1 MAEII
6 DLERFRSKIAADQGF
21 RSWLARF
28 QEQFGPDTRL
38 QDLSPSTLL
47 YLATPGEENL
57 FVFFDLVM
65 GAQGLGGSV
74 RFRLDDLD
82 NDVKMKIMD
91 TAFALVDRVRFE
103 VMRRLGWVA
112 AMPEAEAPIIQ
123 LVRQAWRLGAGFGQE
138 SPALAPGASGLPGLR
153 PAQPHGPG
161 GLPAAAHPPGGGVL
175 PGPGG
180 TQPRRPD
187 FPPNQILISHHQN
200 SG

>member
-1 MAEII
+1 VAEII
-6 DLERFRSKIAADQGF
+6 NLSRFRSKVAADQGF

-38 QDLSPSTLL
+38 RDLSPSTLL

-82 NDVKMKIMD
+82 NDLKMKIMD

-103 VMRRLGWVA
+103 VMRRLQWVA
-112 AMPEAEAPIIQ
+112 TPTEAELPIIEM
-123 LVRQAWRLGAGFGQE
+123 VRQAWRLGAEFNQT
-138 SPALAPGASGLPGLR
+138 PPVLAPEHPDYPAFARLNAMDRMVFLR
-153 PAQPHGPG
+153 RLIPRAVTCFRERVEHPAQ
-161 GLPAAAHPPGGGVL
+161 
-175 PGPGG
+175 
-180 TQPRRPD
+180 D
-187 FPPNQILISHHQN
+187 
-200 SG
+200 

>member
-6 DLERFRSKIAADQGF
+6 NLSRFRSKVAADQGF

-82 NDVKMKIMD
+82 NDIKMKIMD

-103 VMRRLGWVA
+103 VMRRLQWVA
-112 AMPEAEAPIIQ
+112 VLPSAEVPIIEM
-123 LVRQAWRLGAGFGQE
+123 VRQAWRLGDGFGRE
-138 SPALAPGASGLPGLR
+138 APVLAPEHPDYPAYAPLNSMDRVVFLR
-153 PAQPHGPG
+153 RLIPRAVTCFRDQVE
-161 GLPAAAHPPGGGVL
+161 HP
-175 PGPGG
+175 
-180 TQPRRPD
+180 TPD
-187 FPPNQILISHHQN
+187 
-200 SG
+200 

>member
-1 MAEII
+1 MDPQGPTMAEVI

-21 RSWLARF
+21 RTWLARF

-57 FVFFDLVM
+57 YVFFDLIM

-82 NDVKMKIMD
+82 NDIKMKIMD
-91 TAFALVDRVRFE
+91 TAFALVDQVRFE

-112 AMPEAEAPIIQ
+112 ALPETNVPIIK
-123 LVRQAWRLGAGFGQE
+123 LVRQAWRLGSRFGQE
-138 SPALAPGASGLPGLR
+138 APVLAPDHPDYPAYARLNPMDRMVFLRRLIPRAVICFQDQLEPDSPA
-153 PAQPHGPG
+153 
-161 GLPAAAHPPGGGVL
+161 
-175 PGPGG
+175 
-180 TQPRRPD
+180 
-187 FPPNQILISHHQN
+187 
-200 SG
+200 

>member
-1 MAEII
+1 VAEII
-6 DLERFRSKIAADQGF
+6 NLSRFRSKIAADQGF

-82 NDVKMKIMD
+82 NDLKMQIMD
-91 TAFALVDRVRFE
+91 TAFAMVDRVRFE
-103 VMRRLGWVA
+103 VMRRLGWVT
-112 AMPEAEAPIIQ
+112 AMPEAEAPIIE
-123 LVRQAWRLGAGFGQE
+123 LVRQAWRLGAESSQE
-138 SPALAPGASGLPGLR
+138 PPALSLEHPDYPAYARLTAMDRMVFLR
-153 PAQPHGPG
+153 RLIPRAVSCFRDQVES
-161 GLPAAAHPPGGGVL
+161 GGG
-175 PGPGG
+175 
-180 TQPRRPD
+180 
-187 FPPNQILISHHQN
+187 
-200 SG
+200 

>member
-6 DLERFRSKIAADQGF
+6 NLSHFRSKVAADQGF

-82 NDVKMKIMD
+82 NDIKMKIMD

-112 AMPEAEAPIIQ
+112 ALPAAEVPIIEM
-123 LVRQAWRLGAGFGQE
+123 VRQAWRLGAEFD
-138 SPALAPGASGLPGLR
+138 PAPPVLVPEHPDYPAFARLNAMDRVVFLR
-153 PAQPHGPG
+153 RLIPRAVMSFREQVEHPTPA
-161 GLPAAAHPPGGGVL
+161 
-175 PGPGG
+175 
-180 TQPRRPD
+180 
-187 FPPNQILISHHQN
+187 
-200 SG
+200 

>member
-6 DLERFRSKIAADQGF
+6 NLSRFRSKVAADQGF

-82 NDVKMKIMD
+82 NDIKMKIMD

-112 AMPEAEAPIIQ
+112 PAPEAEVPIIEM
-123 LVRQAWRLGAGFGQE
+123 VRQAWRLGAEFGQA
-138 SPALAPGASGLPGLR
+138 PPVLAPDYPDYPVFARLNAMDRMVFLR
-153 PAQPHGPG
+153 RLIPRAVTCFKE
-161 GLPAAAHPPGGGVL
+161 LVESGGGK
-175 PGPGG
+175 
-180 TQPRRPD
+180 
-187 FPPNQILISHHQN
+187 
-200 SG
+200 

>member
-6 DLERFRSKIAADQGF
+6 NLSHFRSKVAADQGF

-28 QEQFGPDTRL
+28 QEQFGPDTRVK
-38 QDLSPSTLL
+38 DLSPSTLL

-82 NDVKMKIMD
+82 NDIKMKIMD

-112 AMPEAEAPIIQ
+112 AMPEAEAPIID
-123 LVRQAWRLGAGFGQE
+123 LVRQAWRLGAGSGQLY
-138 SPALAPGASGLPGLR
+138 PVLAPEHPDYPAYARLNSMDRVVFLR
-153 PAQPHGPG
+153 R
-161 GLPAAAHPPGGGVL
+161 LI
-175 PGPGG
+175 
-180 TQPRRPD
+180 PRAVACFRDQVEPTARA
-187 FPPNQILISHHQN
+187 
-200 SG
+200 

>member
-1 MAEII
+1 VAEII
-6 DLERFRSKIAADQGF
+6 NLSRFRSKIAADQGF

-74 RFRLDDLD
+74 RFQLDDLD
-82 NDVKMKIMD
+82 NDLKMMIMD

-103 VMRRLGWVA
+103 VMRRLGWLA
-112 AMPEAEAPIIQ
+112 AMPEAEEPIIE
-123 LVRQAWRLGAGFGQE
+123 LVRQAWRLGAGVGQE
-138 SPALAPGASGLPGLR
+138 PPTLSPEHPDYPAYARLQGMDRMVFLR
-153 PAQPHGPG
+153 RLIPRAVSSFRDGVE
-161 GLPAAAHPPGGGVL
+161 HP
-175 PGPGG
+175 
-180 TQPRRPD
+180 TPD
-187 FPPNQILISHHQN
+187 
-200 SG
+200 

>member
-6 DLERFRSKIAADQGF
+6 NLERFRSKVAADQGF

-28 QEQFGPDTRL
+28 QEQFSPDTRL
-38 QDLSPSTLL
+38 QDLSASTLL

-82 NDVKMKIMD
+82 NDIKMKIMD

-103 VMRRLGWVA
+103 VMSRLGWLALV
-112 AMPEAEAPIIQ
+112 PEAETPIIE
-123 LVRQAWRLGAGFGQE
+123 LVRQAWRLGAESGQE
-138 SPALAPGASGLPGLR
+138 SPALSPEYPDYPAYARLNAMDRMVFLR
-153 PAQPHGPG
+153 RLIPRAVVSFRER
-161 GLPAAAHPPGGGVL
+161 LE
-175 PGPGG
+175 G
-180 TQPRRPD
+180 TTQD
-187 FPPNQILISHHQN
+187 
-200 SG
+200 

>member
-6 DLERFRSKIAADQGF
+6 NLSRFRSKVAADQGF

-38 QDLSPSTLL
+38 RDLSPATLL

-82 NDVKMKIMD
+82 NDLKMQIMD

-103 VMRRLGWVA
+103 VMRRLKWVA
-112 AMPEAEAPIIQ
+112 APEEDIPIIE
-123 LVRQAWRLGAGFGQE
+123 LVRQAWRQGAEFGQA
-138 SPALAPGASGLPGLR
+138 PPVLAPEHPDYPAFARLNPMDRMVFLR
-153 PAQPHGPG
+153 RLIPRAVTCFREQVERPTPA
-161 GLPAAAHPPGGGVL
+161 
-175 PGPGG
+175 
-180 TQPRRPD
+180 
-187 FPPNQILISHHQN
+187 
-200 SG
+200 